1 MKIYLAIPYSK
12 YENESFN
19 VANKVAAYLMSK
31 GYIVF
36 SPISHSHCIAIEND
50 LPGDFEFWKALDESF
65 IEWCDCLIIIIME
78 NDGINRIKQSTGVQA
93 EIKMAT
99 KEGKEIMYLH
109 ENRMTDI
116 T

>member
-1 MKIYLAIPYSK
+1 MKIYLALPYSGL
-12 YENESFN
+12 EDESFK

-65 IEWCDCLIIIIME
+65 IEWCDMLIIVIIE
-78 NDGINRIKQSTGVQA
+78 NDGVNRIKQSTGVQA
-93 EIKMAT
+93 EIKMAMR
-99 KEGKEIMYLH
+99 EGKEIMYLH
-109 ENRMTDI
+109 ENNLTQI
-116 T
+116 Q